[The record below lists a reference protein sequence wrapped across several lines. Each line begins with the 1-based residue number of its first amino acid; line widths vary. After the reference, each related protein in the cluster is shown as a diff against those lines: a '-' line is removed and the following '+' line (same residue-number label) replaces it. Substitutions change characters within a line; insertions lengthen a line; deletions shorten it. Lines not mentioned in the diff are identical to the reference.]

1 MDEILKSQIENGEC
15 SLGIELGS
23 TRIKA
28 VLINRNAEVL
38 AVGYHDWE
46 NRFENGI
53 WTYHL
58 DDVSSGL
65 KNCYRSLKK
74 DVFEKY
80 GVTLKN
86 LASLGISA
94 MMHGYIALDKD
105 DNFLAPFRT
114 WRNTNTTAAADML
127 TEEFGFNIPQRWSIA
142 HFWQQVLDGEEHIA
156 KIDKL
161 MTLSCY
167 VHYLLSDEFVLG
179 IGDASGMF
187 PAEADRPEYSAAM
200 LEKLNAM
207 MAEKGIGYKA
217 EDILPKVA
225 AAGDICGYLSE
236 KGAKFLDD
244 EGDLSAGIP
253 MCPPEGDAGTGMTA
267 TNSVRPATGNV
278 SAGTSVFA
286 MIVLEK
292 ELSKLYREID
302 VTATPGGSPV
312 AMVHCNNC
320 SSELN
325 AFADMFAQLG
335 GKFGIELDRG
345 SVLGKMFSEAENAE
359 PDCAGVL
366 SCNYLSGEHITGF
379 TKGRPLVA
387 RLPESNFNLANFSR
401 SLVYSA
407 FATVKIGME
416 TLETEK
422 VRIERMTGHGG
433 LFKSDFAAKALA
445 AATGADVVVM
455 ENAGEGGA
463 WGMAI
468 LASYSVNKN
477 EGEKLEDYLDEKV
490 FSGAKSKK
498 FAPKTE
504 DLEGFGKYIENYKK
518 LLIAERAAT
527 ENL

>member
-1 MDEILKSQIENGEC
+1 MKEIFKSQIENGEC

-28 VLINRNAEVL
+28 VLINKNTEVL
-38 AVGYHDWE
+38 AVGNFDWE

-58 DDVSSGL
+58 DEIHSGL
-65 KNCYRSLKK
+65 KGCYRSLKN
-74 DVFEKY
+74 DILEKY
-80 GVTLKN
+80 GVKLKK

-94 MMHGYIALDKD
+94 MMHGYIVLDKD
-105 DNFLAPFRT
+105 DRLLAPFRT
-114 WRNTNTTAAADML
+114 WRNTNTAKAAGQL
-127 TEEFGFNIPQRWSIA
+127 TEAFDFNIPQRWSIA
-142 HFWQQVLDGEEHIA
+142 HFWQLALEGSEHIS

-167 VHYLLSDEFVLG
+167 VHYLLSGEFVLG

-187 PAEADRPEYSAAM
+187 PVEAGKPEYNREM
-200 LEKLNAM
+200 LQKIDKL
-207 MAEKGIGYKA
+207 MAEKGILYKA
-217 EDILPKVA
+217 EDILPKIGL
-225 AAGDICGYLSE
+225 AGEISGSLTES
-236 KGAKFLDD
+236 GAKFLDE

-267 TNSVRPATGNV
+267 TNSVKPATGNV

-292 ELSKLYREID
+292 KLSRLYREID
-302 VTATPGGSPV
+302 VTATPDGSPV

-325 AFADMFAQLG
+325 AFADLFVELG
-335 GKFGIELDRG
+335 EKLGISLERG
-345 SVLGKMFSEAENAE
+345 AVLGKMFSEAENAK
-359 PDCAGVL
+359 PDCGGIL

-379 TKGRPLVA
+379 EIGRPLIA
-387 RLPESNFNLANFSR
+387 RLPESSFNLANFSR
-401 SLVYSA
+401 SQVYSA

-416 TLETEK
+416 TLKKEK

-433 LFKSDFAAKALA
+433 LFKSAFAAEAFA

-477 EGEKLEDYLDEKV
+477 QNEALGDFLEKKV
-490 FSGAKSKK
+490 FASAKSSVFPPKK
-498 FAPKTE
+498 E
-504 DLEGFGKYIENYKK
+504 DVEGFDKYIEDYKK
-518 LLIAERAAT
+518 LLLVEKTAV